1 MEAGSS
7 EPLGRVSLMRVE
19 HRAWILFGLL
29 LLVGT
34 AGGLAWY
41 LVASTRYATFEI
53 RTADPVSG
61 LITDSPVEFH
71 GVEVGKVRRVQLVDP
86 RSVSVLLNVRR
97 DAPVTR
103 ATVATITARGLAT
116 RGFTGYVY
124 VALENNGVDRRP
136 LAALPGESYPR
147 ISTAPSR
154 SVSLDT
160 TISEVKQDVQQLTDL
175 LHSVLDQKTVGAL
188 KRSVDDLQK
197 VTAVL
202 ATNSQR
208 LDAMISSAERTT
220 MNAERVSRDVKP
232 LLDSSQ
238 QVVKAL
244 QNQILPET
252 DDAIV
257 RVGDLATSLKEITT
271 EIERNPAVLVRGRRP
286 PTPGPGE
293 RK

>member
-1 MEAGSS
+1 
-7 EPLGRVSLMRVE
+7 
-19 HRAWILFGLL
+19 
-29 LLVGT
+29 
-34 AGGLAWY
+34 
-41 LVASTRYATFEI
+41 
-53 RTADPVSG
+53 VSG
-61 LITDSPVEFH
+61 LIADSPVEFH
-71 GVEVGKVRRVQLVDP
+71 GVEVGKVRRVRLVDP
-86 RSVSVLLNVRR
+86 HSVSVLLNVRR
-97 DAPVTR
+97 DAPVSR
-103 ATVATITARGLAT
+103 ATVATIIARGLAT

-124 VALENNGVDRRP
+124 VALEDNGVDRRP
-136 LAALPGESYPR
+136 LSALPGGSYPL
-147 ISTAPSR
+147 IPTAPSR

-160 TISEVKQDVQQLTDL
+160 SISEVKQDVQQLTDL

-202 ATNSQR
+202 ATNSQS

-232 LLDSSQ
+232 LLDSSHE
-238 QVVKAL
+238 VVKAL

-257 RVGDLATSLKEITT
+257 RVSDLATTLKETST
-271 EIERNPAVLVRGRRP
+271 EIERNPAVLVRGRSP

>member
-1 MEAGSS
+1 MN
-7 EPLGRVSLMRVE
+7 VE
-19 HRAWILFGLL
+19 NRAWVLFGLL
-29 LLVGT
+29 LFVGT
-34 AGGLAWY
+34 AAGVAWY
-41 LVASTRYATFEI
+41 GFAYTRYATFEI
-53 RTADPVSG
+53 RTTDAVSG
-61 LITDSPVEFH
+61 LIADSPVEFH

-86 RSVSVLLNVRR
+86 RSVSILVNVRR

-124 VALENNGVDRRP
+124 VALEDSGLDRRP
-136 LAALPGESYPR
+136 LAFRSGDSYPL
-147 ISTAPSR
+147 IPTGPSR

-175 LHSVLDQKTVGAL
+175 LHSVLDERTVGSL
-188 KRSVDDLQK
+188 KRSVDELQK
-197 VTAVL
+197 VTQVL
-202 ATNSQR
+202 ANNSQR
-208 LDAMISSAERTT
+208 LDTMISTAERTSK
-220 MNAERVSRDVKP
+220 NAEQVSRDVRP
-232 LLDSSQ
+232 LLESSQ
-238 QVVKAL
+238 QVVKTL

-257 RVGDLATSLKEITT
+257 KVSELSTSLKEIST
-271 EIERNPAVLVRGRRP
+271 EIERNPTVLVRGRSP

>member
-1 MEAGSS
+1 MN
-7 EPLGRVSLMRVE
+7 VE
-19 HRAWILFGLL
+19 RRAWLLFGLL
-29 LLVGT
+29 LLLGT
-34 AGGLAWY
+34 AAGLSWY
-41 LVASTRYATFEI
+41 LLASSRYATFEI

-61 LITDSPVEFH
+61 LIADSPVEFH

-86 RSVSVLLNVRR
+86 RSVSILLSLRR
-97 DAPVTR
+97 EVPVSR

-116 RGFTGYVY
+116 RGFMGYVS
-124 VALENNGVDRRP
+124 VALEDTGVDRRP
-136 LAALPGESYPR
+136 LAVLPGESYPL
-147 ISTAPSR
+147 IQTAPSR
-154 SVSLDT
+154 SVSMDT

-175 LHSVLDQKTVGAL
+175 LHSVLDQRTVGSL
-188 KRSVDDLQK
+188 KRSVDDLHK
-197 VTAVL
+197 VTQVL

-208 LDAMISSAERTT
+208 LDAMISSAERAT
-220 MNAERVSRDVKP
+220 MNAERVSHNVEP

-238 QVVKAL
+238 QVIRAL

-257 RVGDLATSLKEITT
+257 RVGELSTSLKEMST
-271 EIERNPAVLVRGRRP
+271 EIEQNPALLVRGKSP